1 MKRIITLINGMSGK
15 YHPHDI
21 FQDWVTMTAISIT
34 NQVNFNSKLEDMYL
48 NLAKKYSNDQLL
60 NLAKMSGILVELMEN
75 EISDYLGTIYM
86 SLNASSSKT
95 GQFFT
100 PFHICEL
107 IAKTSLNGYNGE
119 VIKMNEPSCGGSAN
133 ILALAKCMKDKG
145 YNYQDLLQV
154 VAQDLDYKCVY
165 MSYVQLSI
173 SGINAVVIQGNTL
186 LEENNMK
193 LYTPMYYLKGGF

>member
-95 GQFFT
+95 GQFL
-100 PFHICEL
+100 PRSI
-107 IAKTSLNGYNGE
+107 Y
-119 VIKMNEPSCGGSAN
+119 AN
-133 ILALAKCMKDKG
+133 
-145 YNYQDLLQV
+145 
-154 VAQDLDYKCVY
+154 
-165 MSYVQLSI
+165 
-173 SGINAVVIQGNTL
+173 
-186 LEENNMK
+186 
-193 LYTPMYYLKGGF
+193 